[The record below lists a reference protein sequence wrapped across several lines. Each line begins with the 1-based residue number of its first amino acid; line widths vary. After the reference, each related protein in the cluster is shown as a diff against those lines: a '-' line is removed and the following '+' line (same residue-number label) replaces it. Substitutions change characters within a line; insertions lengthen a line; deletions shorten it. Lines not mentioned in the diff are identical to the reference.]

1 MMKLVAMVDLPV
13 QCTLTALCFW
23 MVMVILISAKW
34 SETLHTGAALAR
46 ATVPI
51 GYHATVVVLMITDTA
66 IVHSLCSGH
75 SCDNSVFLPGEPR
88 VSLYGVS
95 YRPNLTQI
103 PVSACDE
110 LP

>member
-23 MVMVILISAKW
+23 MVMVIMISAKW

-51 GYHATVVVLMITDTA
+51 GQLCILCAPGTAAITASSYLVNHECRFTV
-66 IVHSLCSGH
+66 
-75 SCDNSVFLPGEPR
+75 SVTGQ
-88 VSLYGVS
+88 
-95 YRPNLTQI
+95 T
-103 PVSACDE
+103 
-110 LP
+110 